1 MKNIILLCF
10 SLLFCSLL
18 FAQNTIIVNINTLDY
33 FGSPISTSVSI
44 VTDSTDTFSYY
55 DFDYTGSDGNTVF
68 TFTAPVELPTGEM
81 TIYIANN
88 CEPDNGS
95 YTLEWT
101 EENTTFDINYE
112 LCLAPCT
119 GTLDFDEST
128 GGLTASFLNGEAPYI
143 YNWNTGATD
152 ATIYPNSSGYCCV
165 SMQDAGGCNFYQCY
179 YFDANPEGDSLCTLF
194 IDTLINTN
202 LEVELTANVTGEAP
216 FTYQWSTGETTPT
229 IIGEGQTIYCV
240 TVTDATGCNR
250 FECRNTGYVPECYS
264 VLNYNVEDNELS
276 VITYP
281 LNQIFNYTWS
291 TGETGSTITPSESGY
306 YSVETSSNC
315 GTNVQYYIDYGVR
328 GQIFIEDS
336 TEITSHGATV
346 YAIQY
351 DETLETLTELE
362 TTDAWSINEGQTTME
377 YEFEDLGVS
386 TYLLKAALQ
395 SESPYYNTHLPTYYP
410 GVLYWNEAE
419 EVSFLDYA
427 TFSYDNIVY
436 NYLSSLNWTLQ
447 AGENLGGPGFIEGA
461 VSDGANL
468 TEKTGEPMEG
478 VTVIL
483 EDETGN
489 PIAFDYTNADGKYK
503 FTNLALGTYRIAID
517 IINYPVGEK
526 WVTLSEG
533 EMSSE
538 ENNFSVTEEE
548 ISTSIFNAEKELKHL
563 VSITPNPAND
573 VIFVDI
579 MEETNNFT
587 SYEIINA
594 TGQKVMSSTANSFR
608 NNSEIDISRLKS
620 GVYFLRINQEDN
632 KISVGRFIKN

>member
-1 MKNIILLCF
+1 MKNIILLCLG
-10 SLLFCSLL
+10 LLLYGSL
-18 FAQNTIIVNINTLDY
+18 FAQNIITVNINTFDY
-33 FGSPISTSVSI
+33 FGSPTSTAVFIS
-44 VTDSTDTFSYY
+44 TDSTDTFSYY
-55 DFDYTGSDGNTVF
+55 DFDYTGSDGNIVF
-68 TFTAPVELPTGEM
+68 LFTAPAELPTGEM

-112 LCLAPCT
+112 MCLAPCT

-143 YNWNTGATD
+143 YNWNTGATS

-165 SMQDAGGCNFYQCY
+165 SIQDAGGCNFYQCY

-216 FTYQWSTGETTPT
+216 FTYQWSTGETTPS

-264 VLNYNVEDNELS
+264 ELSYNAEDNQLS

-281 LNQIFNYTWS
+281 LNQIFDYTWS
-291 TGETGSTITPSESGY
+291 TGESGSTISPLESAY
-306 YSVETSSNC
+306 YSVEVENGC
-315 GTNVQYYIDYGVR
+315 GTNTQYYIDFSPR
-328 GQIFIEDS
+328 GLIYLEDS
-336 TEITSHGATV
+336 TQIANHGAIV

-351 DETLETLTELE
+351 DEALETLTEVG
-362 TTDAWSINEGQTTME
+362 TTDAWSNYEGNTTME
-377 YEFEDLGVS
+377 YNFDDQEVG
-386 TYLLKAALQ
+386 TYLLKAALEP
-395 SESPYYNTHLPTYYP
+395 ESPYYNTHLPTYYP
-410 GVLYWNEAE
+410 GVLYWSEAE
-419 EVSFLDYA
+419 EIALPDY
-427 TFSYDNIVY
+427 TNNHYISP
-436 NYLSSLNWTLQ
+436 LNWTLQ
-447 AGENLGGPGFIEGA
+447 AGENLGGPGFIGGA

-483 EDETGN
+483 EDEAGN
-489 PIAFDYTNADGKYK
+489 PVAFDYTNADGIYK
-503 FTNLALGTYRIAID
+503 FSNLALGTYRIAID

-526 WVTLSEG
+526 WVTISEN

-548 ISTSIFNAEKELKHL
+548 INTSIFNVEKEVKYL
-563 VSITPNPAND
+563 VSITPNPASN

-579 MEETNNFT
+579 IEETNNFT
-587 SYEIINA
+587 GYEIINV

-608 NNSEIDISRLKS
+608 NNSKIDISRLKS

-632 KISVGRFIKN
+632 KVSVGRFIKK